1 MGKWLLLLW
10 LGLASLLLFGM
21 MGADKKKAKRGQWRI
36 SEKTLFLVAICGGA
50 VGGTLGMQYFHHKT
64 KHRLFQLGFPFLAIL
79 HILLLVLVW
88 WN

>member
-36 SEKTLFLVAICGGA
+36 PEKTLFLVAICVSDWISISRRFAA
-50 VGGTLGMQYFHHKT
+50 VAAGVSLDELAKKSRCSVHSVQFLGNW
-64 KHRLFQLGFPFLAIL
+64 
-79 HILLLVLVW
+79 VV
-88 WN
+88 

>member
-36 SEKTLFLVAICGGA
+36 PEKTLFLVAICGGA
-50 VGGTLGMQYFHHKT
+50 VGGTLGMYVSA
-64 KHRLFQLGFPFLAIL
+64 FQTASSSSAYLG
-79 HILLLVLVW
+79 
-88 WN
+88 

>member
-36 SEKTLFLVAICGGA
+36 PEKTLFLVAICGGA
-50 VGGTLGMQYFHHKT
+50 VGGTLGM
-64 KHRLFQLGFPFLAIL
+64 
-79 HILLLVLVW
+79 
-88 WN
+88 